1 MRRQVADKAPERHRV
16 IPTTSVGG
24 AGRNRSA
31 VELLTVNAGGA
42 PQRTCIACRQTA
54 DRDELTRFVYRPDEQ
69 PAIVHDVSA
78 TLPGRGAW
86 MHPDAKCL
94 EKARTSAP
102 FARAFRTKITASDL
116 PEPDTEPRLN
126 G

>member
-1 MRRQVADKAPERHRV
+1 M
-16 IPTTSVGG
+16 
-24 AGRNRSA
+24 
-31 VELLTVNAGGA
+31 TVNAGSA

-54 DRDELTRFVYRPDEQ
+54 DRDELMRFVHRPDER
-69 PAIVHDVSA
+69 PAIVPDVSK

-116 PEPDTEPRLN
+116 PELDTEPRQN